1 MGDCFGKDR
10 AWIELDIGAL
20 RHNVAALRALLPPG
34 CALMP
39 AVKADAYGHGAVL
52 IARELNRLG
61 VRAFCVAS
69 AREGAQLRGSGVEG
83 EILVLGYTHPR
94 LIPLL
99 YRSRLTQTVLDASYA
114 ECLNQAGLPLEVQI
128 KIDTGM
134 HRLGER
140 WTQIDALE
148 RIFACRNLHV
158 AGAFTHLCADETTG
172 EEDRAYTLAQAR
184 AFQNAVAA
192 LRKRGCRVPKVHALA
207 SYGLL
212 NYPEIGGDYARTG
225 IALYGVLSCA
235 SHAVPRAAALQPV
248 LSLKTRVAQ
257 VQMLQPGERAGYD
270 LRFTA
275 RRETR
280 LAVLSIGYAD
290 GLPRSLSCGVGA
302 VLLHGC
308 RAPVVGRICMD
319 QTLVDATEIP
329 ETAPGDEAVLIGNS
343 GAEKI
348 TACDVAE
355 AAGTISNEIL
365 SRLGA
370 RLERIA
376 VAPESDQNTAAV
388 NNSTARA
395 MRQACF

>member
-10 AWIELDIGAL
+10 AWIELDMGAL

-257 VQMLQPGERAGYD
+257 VQMLQPGERAG
-270 LRFTA
+270 
-275 RRETR
+275 
-280 LAVLSIGYAD
+280 AVG
-290 GLPRSLSCGVGA
+290 GGEGQLPV
-302 VLLHGC
+302 
-308 RAPVVGRICMD
+308 
-319 QTLVDATEIP
+319 
-329 ETAPGDEAVLIGNS
+329 
-343 GAEKI
+343 
-348 TACDVAE
+348 
-355 AAGTISNEIL
+355 
-365 SRLGA
+365 
-370 RLERIA
+370 
-376 VAPESDQNTAAV
+376 
-388 NNSTARA
+388 
-395 MRQACF
+395 

>member
-1 MGDCFGKDR
+1 M
-10 AWIELDIGAL
+10 
-20 RHNVAALRALLPPG
+20 
-34 CALMP
+34 
-39 AVKADAYGHGAVL
+39 
-52 IARELNRLG
+52 
-61 VRAFCVAS
+61 
-69 AREGAQLRGSGVEG
+69 
-83 EILVLGYTHPR
+83 
-94 LIPLL
+94 
-99 YRSRLTQTVLDASYA
+99 
-114 ECLNQAGLPLEVQI
+114 
-128 KIDTGM
+128 
-134 HRLGER
+134 
-140 WTQIDALE
+140 
-148 RIFACRNLHV
+148 
-158 AGAFTHLCADETTG
+158 
-172 EEDRAYTLAQAR
+172 
-184 AFQNAVAA
+184 
-192 LRKRGCRVPKVHALA
+192 
-207 SYGLL
+207 
-212 NYPEIGGDYARTG
+212 
-225 IALYGVLSCA
+225 
-235 SHAVPRAAALQPV
+235 PRAAALQPV

>member
-1 MGDCFGKDR
+1 M
-10 AWIELDIGAL
+10 
-20 RHNVAALRALLPPG
+20 
-34 CALMP
+34 
-39 AVKADAYGHGAVL
+39 
-52 IARELNRLG
+52 
-61 VRAFCVAS
+61 
-69 AREGAQLRGSGVEG
+69 
-83 EILVLGYTHPR
+83 
-94 LIPLL
+94 
-99 YRSRLTQTVLDASYA
+99 
-114 ECLNQAGLPLEVQI
+114 
-128 KIDTGM
+128 
-134 HRLGER
+134 
-140 WTQIDALE
+140 
-148 RIFACRNLHV
+148 
-158 AGAFTHLCADETTG
+158 
-172 EEDRAYTLAQAR
+172 
-184 AFQNAVAA
+184 
-192 LRKRGCRVPKVHALA
+192 PKVHALA